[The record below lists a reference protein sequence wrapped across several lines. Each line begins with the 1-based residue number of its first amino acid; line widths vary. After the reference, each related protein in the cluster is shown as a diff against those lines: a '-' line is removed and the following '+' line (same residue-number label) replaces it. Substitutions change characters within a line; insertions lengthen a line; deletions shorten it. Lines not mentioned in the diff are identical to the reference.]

1 MASFYS
7 PKGAVAA
14 LLLFSFPTLY
24 LSPALAYELT
34 ETNSSDSAENVI
46 IKYEADSN
54 QGNYSPKYYKVNLD
68 VTQYGNES
76 GSKTISVDSPYS
88 KTGTILFN
96 YVPVDLTGT
105 SNERIQNY
113 DFSDQNIE
121 GSFFNLYTE
130 DVTQGGAI
138 ANYGDLADINADFY
152 GNSILAD
159 GSAGYFLAAPLPT
172 MKA

>member
-1 MASFYS
+1 MASFHS

-14 LLLFSFPTLY
+14 LLLFSFSSLY

-34 ETNSSDSAENVI
+34 ETNGSDSAENVI

-68 VTQYGNES
+68 VTQYGNKS

-88 KTGTILFN
+88 KTGMILFN

-105 SNERIQNY
+105 SNARLENH
-113 DFSDQNIE
+113 DFSDQTVE
-121 GSFFNLYTE
+121 GSFFNLLT
-130 DVTQGGAI
+130 DGVTQGGAI